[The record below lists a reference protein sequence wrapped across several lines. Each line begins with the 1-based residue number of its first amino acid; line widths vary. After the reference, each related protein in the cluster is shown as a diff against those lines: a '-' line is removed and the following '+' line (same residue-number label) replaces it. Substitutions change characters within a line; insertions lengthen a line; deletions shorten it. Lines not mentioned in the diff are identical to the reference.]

1 MGTTPFIFLFLGIS
15 LIAALIF
22 SNGAKLLKSPLIVG
36 YIIAGALLGPSVF
49 NLISYEQIQSLE
61 IINVLT
67 LSLIGFGIGGALRWS
82 EIKKLGKVIMYTLF
96 FESFGAFIFVGIA
109 LSILLK
115 SIPLGIIFGALAVA
129 TAPAATVEVVR
140 EYKAKGTLTTTL
152 YAIVGLDDILALI
165 IFILVLPIS
174 LIFLG
179 DTQIGASAS
188 ILTALGTAGLEMLL
202 SVVIGTVMGFV
213 MIFITRRIHD
223 RVKLLIFSLGIIL
236 LNCGIAEVLILS
248 PILLNMAMGIVVINS
263 KPINARKIFTA
274 LGDWSPPVYVW
285 FFVLVGARLDLSLL
299 IKFGLLAIVYILARS
314 SGKWVG
320 SYVGGSLSSA
330 TEPVRKYLGFCLLD
344 QAGVA
349 IGLALAASKTLEN
362 LGMTLYAKQIIST
375 VTATTFL
382 VMLVGPFFLKW
393 ALFKSGEAMADTEK

>member
-1 MGTTPFIFLFLGIS
+1 MGTTPFLFLFLGIS

-49 NLISYEQIQSLE
+49 NLISYDQIQSLE

-82 EIKKLGKVIMYTLF
+82 EVKKLGKVIIYTLF

-109 LSILLK
+109 LSVLLK
-115 SIPLGIIFGALAVA
+115 SVPLGIIFGALAVA

-152 YAIVGLDDILALI
+152 YAVVGLDDILALI
-165 IFILVLPIS
+165 IFIIVLPIS

-179 DTQIGASAS
+179 DTQMGASAS
-188 ILTALGTAGLEMLL
+188 ILGALGTAGLEMFL
-202 SVVIGTVMGFV
+202 SVVIGVAMGF
-213 MIFITRRIHD
+213 MMMLISRRIHD

-236 LNCGIAEVLILS
+236 LNCGIAEVLVLS

-263 KPINARKIFTA
+263 KPISARKIFTA

-285 FFVLVGARLDLSLL
+285 FFVLVGARLDPSLL
-299 IKFGLLAIVYILARS
+299 IKFGLLAIVYIIARS

-320 SYVGGSLSSA
+320 SYVGGSLSHA

-349 IGLALAASKTLEN
+349 IGLALAASKTLEK

-393 ALFKSGEAMADTEK
+393 ALFKSGEAMLDKGE

>member
-1 MGTTPFIFLFLGIS
+1 MYTTHFIFIFLGIS

-49 NLISYEQIQSLE
+49 NFISYEQIRSLE
-61 IINVLT
+61 IINVVT

-82 EIKKLGKVIMYTLF
+82 EIKKLGKVIIYTLF
-96 FESFGAFIFVGIA
+96 FESFGAFFFVSIA
-109 LSILLK
+109 LSLLLK
-115 SIPLGIIFGALAVA
+115 SIPLGLIFGALAVA

-152 YAIVGLDDILALI
+152 YAIVGLDDILALVIYI
-165 IFILVLPIS
+165 IIMPVA

-179 DTQIGASAS
+179 DVHTSTASS
-188 ILTALGTAGLEMLL
+188 ILSALGTAGLEMFL
-202 SVVIGTVMGFV
+202 SVIIGVAIGFLMMLV
-213 MIFITRRIHD
+213 SQRIHD

-236 LNCGIAEVLILS
+236 LNCGIAEILKLS

-274 LGDWSPPVYVW
+274 LGDWSPPIYVW

-320 SYVGGSLSSA
+320 AYVGGSLSHA

-362 LGMTLYAKQIIST
+362 LGMSLYANQIIST

-382 VMLVGPFFLKW
+382 VMLVGPIFLKW
-393 ALFKSGEAMADTEK
+393 ALFKSGEALADRGD

>member
-1 MGTTPFIFLFLGIS
+1 MYTTHFIFLFLGIS
-15 LIAALIF
+15 LLAALIF
-22 SNGAKLLKSPLIVG
+22 SNGAKLLKSPQIVG
-36 YIIAGALLGPSVF
+36 YIVAGALLGPSVF
-49 NLISYEQIQSLE
+49 NFVSYEQIKSLE

-82 EIKKLGKVIMYTLF
+82 EIKKLGKVIIFNLF

-109 LSILLK
+109 LSLLLK
-115 SIPLGIIFGALAVA
+115 SIPLGLIFGALSVA

-165 IFILVLPIS
+165 IFIIILPVS

-179 DTQIGASAS
+179 NIHGGTTSTIFS
-188 ILTALGTAGLEMLL
+188 ALGTAGLEMLL
-202 SVVIGTVMGFV
+202 STIIGVAIGFLL
-213 MIFITRRIHD
+213 IFISKRIHD

-236 LNCGIAEVLILS
+236 LNCGIAEILKLS
-248 PILLNMAMGIVVINS
+248 PILLNMAMGIVVVNS
-263 KPINARKIFTA
+263 KPINARKIFSS

-299 IKFGLLAIVYILARS
+299 IKFGLLAVVYILARS
-314 SGKWVG
+314 SGKWIG
-320 SYVGGSLSSA
+320 SYLGGTISHA
-330 TEPVRKYLGFCLLD
+330 TPQVRKYLGFCLFD

-362 LGMTLYAKQIIST
+362 LGMALYAKQIIST

-393 ALFKSGEAMADTEK
+393 ALFKSGEAMADTRD

>member
-49 NLISYEQIQSLE
+49 NLISYNQIQSLE

-82 EIKKLGKVIMYTLF
+82 EIRKLGKVIIYTLF

-109 LSILLK
+109 LSVLLK

-165 IFILVLPIS
+165 IFIIVLPIS
-174 LIFLG
+174 LIFLSG
-179 DTQIGASAS
+179 TQMGASAS
-188 ILTALGTAGLEMLL
+188 ILGALGTAGLEMFL
-202 SVVIGTVMGFV
+202 SVIIGTAMGF
-213 MIFITRRIHD
+213 MMMLISRKIHD

-236 LNCGIAEVLILS
+236 LNCGIAEVLVLS

-263 KPINARKIFTA
+263 KPINARKIFAA

-285 FFVLVGARLDLSLL
+285 FFVLVGARLDPSLL
-299 IKFGLLAIVYILARS
+299 IKFGLLAIVYIIARS

-320 SYVGGSLSSA
+320 SYVGGSLSHA

-393 ALFKSGEAMADTEK
+393 ALFKSGEAMLDKGE

>member
-49 NLISYEQIQSLE
+49 NLISYDQIQSLD

-82 EIKKLGKVIMYTLF
+82 EIKKLGKVIIYALF

-109 LSILLK
+109 LSLLLK
-115 SIPLGIIFGALAVA
+115 SIPLGLIFGALAVA

-152 YAIVGLDDILALI
+152 YAVVGLDDILALI
-165 IFILVLPIS
+165 IFIIILPVS

-179 DTQIGASAS
+179 DTHVSATSS

-202 SVVIGTVMGFV
+202 SVIIGTAMGF
-213 MIFITRRIHD
+213 MMMFISRQIHD

-236 LNCGIAEVLILS
+236 LNCGIAEVLVLS

-263 KPINARKIFTA
+263 KPISARKIFTA

-285 FFVLVGARLDLSLL
+285 FFVLVGARLDPSLL
-299 IKFGLLAIVYILARS
+299 IKFGLLAIVYIIARS

-320 SYVGGSLSSA
+320 SYVGGSLSHA

-393 ALFKSGEAMADTEK
+393 ALFKSGEAMLDKGE